1 MAFLRTMRAMVP
13 AGLLALAAS
22 ATASLSVGATVVRP
36 APAPDLAVER
46 GTVVIRNAA
55 SVIVS
60 AEGAIVRRGAP
71 GTLRIF
77 PGRAAT
83 LRITLTY

>member
-1 MAFLRTMRAMVP
+1 MIP

-36 APAPDLAVER
+36 PPAPDLAVER
-46 GTVVIRNAA
+46 GTLVIRNAA
-55 SVIVS
+55 TVIVS
-60 AEGAIVRRGAP
+60 AEGGIVRRGP
-71 GTLRIF
+71 GGTLRVV
-77 PGRAAT
+77 PARRAT